1 MKVLLQYDY
10 PPSPGGL
17 ATQGQL
23 LQQGLVDLGV
33 DALSVNLE
41 NESEKEWYYQWFRP
55 DIVLGVGFW
64 GHTPELV
71 LHPERH
77 GVLPV
82 PWLVADGFIANYQE
96 KLAELPLILLTSNW
110 VRDTYVRDG
119 IPGANL
125 EVLPV
130 GCDTS
135 AFQPRARSDPKVQ
148 TIRKTLGITDEQI
161 MILTV
166 GGDAASKGAREVMRA
181 LALLGDDVPDYRYVC
196 KVWPQQRTTDQNQRD
211 LFLARELGIEHR
223 IVFTTSRNSRD
234 FMPYLLSACDIY
246 AAPSRLEGFGM
257 IQVEANACGKPVVAL
272 DAMAFKDTM
281 VHGET
286 AYLAKVAAENKRGS
300 AILGPAQGFE
310 EGHQVVFPYER
321 TVDFRASVED
331 LSVHLRRLM
340 TSPDERARLG
350 SNGRRR
356 VVEKYDYQVVT
367 KQFLEIVARRLNIQ

>member
-10 PPSPGGL
+10 PASPGGL

-23 LQQGLVDLGV
+23 LLQGLADLGV
-33 DALSVNLE
+33 EALAVNLE
-41 NESEKEWYYQWFRP
+41 NESEKEWYYRWFQP
-55 DIVLGVGFW
+55 DLVLGVGFW

-71 LHPERH
+71 LHPKRH
-77 GVLPV
+77 GRLPV
-82 PWLVADGFIANYQE
+82 PWLVADGFIANYQD

-110 VRDTYVRDG
+110 VRETYIRDG
-119 IPGANL
+119 IPGTNL

-130 GCDTS
+130 GCDTES
-135 AFQPRARSDPKVQ
+135 FAPRSRHDPKVQ
-148 TIRKTLGITDEQI
+148 AIRASLGISEQQI

-196 KVWPQQRTTDQNQRD
+196 KVWPQQRTTEQSQKD
-211 LFLARELGIEHR
+211 LILAQELGIEKR
-223 IVFTTSRNSRD
+223 VIFTESRNSRN
-234 FMPYLLSACDIY
+234 FMPYLLAACDIY

-257 IQVEANACGKPVVAL
+257 IQVEANACGKPVIAI

-286 AYLAKVAAENKRGS
+286 AYLAEVATENKVGS
-300 AILGPAQGFE
+300 TILGPAQGFE
-310 EGHQVVFPYER
+310 EGHRVVFPYER

-331 LSVHLRRLM
+331 VSVHLKRLM
-340 TSPDERARLG
+340 TSPDERERLG
-350 SNGRRR
+350 KNGRKHVTERFA
-356 VVEKYDYQVVT
+356 YQIVT
-367 KQFLEIVARRLNIQ
+367 KQFLEIIGRRLSLA

>member
-33 DALSVNLE
+33 AAHSVNLE
-41 NESEKEWYYQWFRP
+41 NESEKEWYYQWFQP
-55 DIVLGVGFW
+55 DIVLGVGYW

-71 LHPERH
+71 LHPKRH
-77 GVLPV
+77 GLLPV
-82 PWLVADGFIANYQE
+82 PWLVADGFIANYQDI
-96 KLAELPLILLTSNW
+96 LAELPLIFLTSNW
-110 VRDTYVRDG
+110 VRETYMRDG

-130 GCDTS
+130 GCDTN
-135 AFQPRARSDPKVQ
+135 AFLPRARTDPKVRA
-148 TIRKTLGITDEQI
+148 IRRSLGVTDEQI

-196 KVWPQQRTTDQNQRD
+196 KVWPQDRTTAQNQKD
-211 LFLARELGIEHR
+211 LILAKELGIEER
-223 IVFTTSRNSRD
+223 VIFTTSRNSRN
-234 FMPYLLSACDIY
+234 FMPYLLAACDIY

-257 IQVEANACGKPVVAL
+257 IQVEANACGKPVVAIN
-272 DAMAFKDTM
+272 AMAFKDTM
-281 VHGET
+281 IHGET
-286 AYLAKVAAENKRGS
+286 AYLAEVAIENKMGS
-300 AILGPAQGFE
+300 ALLGPAQGFE
-310 EGHQVVFPYER
+310 EGHRVVFPYER

-331 LSVHLRRLM
+331 LSAHLGLLLS
-340 TSPDERARLG
+340 SPDERARLG
-350 SNGRRR
+350 SNGRKH
-356 VVEKYDYQVVT
+356 VVKKFDYEVVT
-367 KQFLEIVARRLNIQ
+367 KQFIDIVGRRLSIF

>member
-23 LQQGLVDLGV
+23 LQQGLADLGV
-33 DALSVNLE
+33 EAFSVNLE
-41 NESEKEWYYQWFRP
+41 NESEKEWYYRWLRP
-55 DIVLGVGFW
+55 DIVLGVGYW

-77 GVLPV
+77 GLLPV
-82 PWLVADGFIANYQE
+82 PWLVADGFIANYQS

-110 VRDTYVRDG
+110 VRETYMRDG

-135 AFQPRARSDPKVQ
+135 AFSPRARTCPKVQ
-148 TIRKTLGITDEQI
+148 AIRRSLGITDEQL

-196 KVWPQQRTTDQNQRD
+196 KVWPQERTTAQSQKD
-211 LFLARELGIEHR
+211 LALAQELGIEKR
-223 IVFTTSRNSRD
+223 VIFATSRNSRNY
-234 FMPYLLSACDIY
+234 MPYLLAACDIY

-257 IQVEANACGKPVVAL
+257 IQVEANACGKPVVAIN
-272 DAMAFKDTM
+272 AMAFKDTM
-281 VHGET
+281 IHGET
-286 AYLAKVAAENKRGS
+286 AYLAGVAVENKMGS
-300 AILGPAQGFE
+300 ALLGPAQGFE
-310 EGHQVVFPYER
+310 EGHRVVFPYER

-331 LSVHLRRLM
+331 LSAHLRLLM
-340 TSPDERARLG
+340 TSPDERERLG
-350 SNGRRR
+350 VNGRKH
-356 VVEKYDYQVVT
+356 VVEKFDYQVVA
-367 KQFLEIVARRLNIQ
+367 KQFINIVGRRLHVL